1 MRALRLSKIQH
12 EAVVRLIEARAVK
25 GGGFSPM
32 SGEPFRSDAT
42 AWGILALRRLD
53 PRHALLGSA
62 RDRLAEIQ
70 EQDGRVSIG
79 IGYEEV
85 FWPTALC
92 TLAWSDSQAH
102 DRHRTQGVSFLL
114 RTTGYHRSRDV
125 DDQAGHD
132 PSILGWPWVGG
143 THSWIEPT
151 SLAIIALRR
160 NGRKN
165 ERRVHQAIDMLLDR
179 QLPSG
184 GWNYGNPSAFGKE
197 LHPMPE
203 STGAALV
210 GLSGATS
217 RTTVNLSL
225 DYLLGVVRQLRTPV
239 SVGWALLG
247 LGAWG
252 VWPTFGQELVE
263 QCLANQAR
271 YGEYDMSSL
280 CILLLGA
287 MVGRGDEDWS
297 VFVLPGGNPTP
308 LTPS

>member
-1 MRALRLSKIQH
+1 LRLSGLQR
-12 EAVVRLIEARAVK
+12 EAVVRLIEAHAVK

-42 AWGILALRRLD
+42 AWGILALRQIDLT
-53 PRHALLGSA
+53 HALLGSA
-62 RDRLAEIQ
+62 RDRLAAAQ
-70 EQDGRVSIG
+70 EQDGRVTIG
-79 IGYEEV
+79 NGYEEV

-102 DRHRTQGVSFLL
+102 DRHRDQGLSFLL
-114 RTTGYHRSRDV
+114 KTTGYHRPRAV

-151 SLAIIALRR
+151 SLAIIALRK

-165 ERRVHQAIDMLLDR
+165 ESRVHQAIDMLLDR

-210 GLSGATS
+210 GLSGVTS

-225 DYLLGVVRQLRTPV
+225 EYLLGVVRQLRTPV
-239 SVGWALLG
+239 SLGWALLG
-247 LGAWG
+247 LGAWD
-252 VWPTFGQELVE
+252 VRPSFSQELVE
-263 QCLANQAR
+263 RSLSNQAR

-287 MVGRGDEDWS
+287 MVGKGEEDWS
-297 VFVLPGGNPTP
+297 VFVAPSGNPTR